1 MLNSVSKRLFVRGAA
16 AIVAGLVAVLWPS
29 ITIGA
34 FVILFAAF
42 AFADAIEQGT
52 VAFSSEEAGP
62 VVGHLLLGLLDIAV
76 GVVALAWPGI
86 TALVLLLWV
95 GAWAVVTG
103 GVELGMA
110 FAIGET
116 AGERTAWAVAG
127 VISILFG
134 LALFARPTIG
144 AVSLAVTFG
153 VFALAYGISQLVLG
167 AKVHRTDKVVGA
179 AVGHAA

>member
-1 MLNSVSKRLFVRGAA
+1 MLNSVSKRLFLRGAA

-34 FVILFAAF
+34 FVILFAGL

-62 VVGHLLLGLLDIAV
+62 VVGHLLLDLLDIAV

-103 GVELGMA
+103 GIEIGMA
-110 FAIGET
+110 FQSGET
-116 AGERTAWAVAG
+116 GSERATWAVAG
-127 VISILFG
+127 VISVLFG
-134 LALFARPTIG
+134 IALFARPDIG

-153 VFALAYGISQLVLG
+153 VFAVAYGISQLVLG
-167 AKVHRTDKVVGA
+167 AKVHRGDEVVGE